1 MWHEAM
7 ELVGVGILF
16 RGYQRRLLVKEEEEL
31 EELEQEKEVLEELE
45 EEDILWGGLGH
56 NLPGQS

>member
-7 ELVGVGILF
+7 ELVGVGILC
-16 RGYQRRLLVKEEEEL
+16 RGYQRRLLVKELEEL
-31 EELEQEKEVLEELE
+31 EEEEEEVLEELE
-45 EEDILWGGLGH
+45 EEDILWDGLGH

>member
-31 EELEQEKEVLEELE
+31 EEEKEV
-45 EEDILWGGLGH
+45 ILWGGLGH

>member
-7 ELVGVGILF
+7 ELVGVGILC

-31 EELEQEKEVLEELE
+31 EELEEEK
-45 EEDILWGGLGH
+45 EDILWGGLGH

>member
-7 ELVGVGILF
+7 ELVGVGILC

-31 EELEQEKEVLEELE
+31 EELEQEE
-45 EEDILWGGLGH
+45 EEVILWGGLGH
-56 NLPGQS
+56 NLPGQN

>member
-7 ELVGVGILF
+7 ELVGVGILC

-31 EELEQEKEVLEELE
+31 EEELEELEQE
-45 EEDILWGGLGH
+45 EEDILWGGIGH
-56 NLPGQS
+56 NLPGQG

>member
-31 EELEQEKEVLEELE
+31 EELEQEE

>member
-7 ELVGVGILF
+7 ELVGVGILC
-16 RGYQRRLLVKEEEEL
+16 RGYQRRLQVKEEEEL
-31 EELEQEKEVLEELE
+31 EELEELE
-45 EEDILWGGLGH
+45 QEEEEVILWGGLGH